1 MMKSLKVASVPPQVA
16 EKPALPPKPAV
27 NYKPLLPPRQNPDKD
42 SSVDPSQ
49 PPSVSFTDTY
59 FSAGWKGIYFIS
71 NFERKFQDEK
81 GTDYLLAKAELP
93 LKPKPLTL
101 KKHVIPPP
109 PPPLP
114 PPPPSQPPEFLAEI
128 TKDEAMDAED
138 ERDDESSHPQIE
150 QAEDRVGATYSDQ
163 SGESPMASAHPLSAP
178 NYDEDSA
185 VDKGAASLMTE
196 ARDPSPPLEGVARRL
211 RKGNLKSGTADALR
225 KSRRVSFDPLAL
237 LLDASL
243 EGELELVKKTALEVR
258 IFPKPR
264 VLESQEVCL
273 FIYFLIGCV

>member
-42 SSVDPSQ
+42 SSIDASPQPS
-49 PPSVSFTDTY
+49 SVSFFLTAD
-59 FSAGWKGIYFIS
+59 FLQWEVERSLIYLCA
-71 NFERKFQDEK
+71 FQDEK
-81 GTDYLLAKAELP
+81 SVDYLLAKAELP

-114 PPPPSQPPEFLAEI
+114 PPPPSQPPEFLGEM
-128 TKDEAMDAED
+128 TKEETMDQED
-138 ERDDESSHPQIE
+138 ERMLHDDSPSHPQID
-150 QAEDRVGATYSDQ
+150 QGDDRVAAYPDQ
-163 SGESPMASAHPLSAP
+163 SGESPMAAGHQQQQHPTTS
-178 NYDEDSA
+178 NYDEDLGA
-185 VDKGAASLMTE
+185 DQGAAALMT
-196 ARDPSPPLEGVARRL
+196 DTHDHSPPLEGVARRL

-243 EGELELVKKTALEVR
+243 EGELELVKKTALEVC
-258 IFPKPR
+258 FPKLQTR
-264 VLESQEVCL
+264 
-273 FIYFLIGCV
+273 